1 MLGTI
6 VRRLLA
12 HIGIVELTQGDV
24 INVIRVLNLDKLP
37 STYVFL
43 LSSILPVIELILKK
57 LQNESVDW
65 GDLMELPS

>member
-1 MLGTI
+1 MLETI

-24 INVIRVLNLDKLP
+24 INVIRVLKLDKLP

-43 LSSILPVIELILKK
+43 LSSILPILELILKK

-65 GDLMELPS
+65 GDLMELPD

>member
-1 MLGTI
+1 MLETI
-6 VRRLLA
+6 VRRLLG